1 MVEPGPGQVQFYTSA
16 ADFIRDADP
25 IFADREAEHSIM
37 LGVLGNLQKDMN
49 FYNIT
54 PELVA
59 VTGSAGSPVLLAS
72 MVHPHPFVLS
82 LPARDASEEDI
93 RSAVKCLANYAGSVL
108 KEKKVFPAKIV
119 GHPQLVEPLVLHL
132 AARSTPLKRGLGI
145 QFYSLQPDS
154 LVEPRLKMS
163 DDTSLTARR
172 YEPEKDAGWL
182 RKWVHE
188 FFMDVWGYAQERMV
202 ENQLSELAK
211 LPKEARGMFLLFQ
224 GENFVSYAGYGGATA
239 NTMRITGVFTPAE
252 FRGRGYGQLICW
264 YACRYLLTPVEK
276 EGLGR
281 SQLVIAADQNK
292 TSVMGIY
299 QRLGFRDLT
308 EVREYVADA
317 TG

>member
-93 RSAVKCLANYAGSVL
+93 HSAVKCLANYAGSVL

-188 FFMDVWGYAQERMV
+188 FFMDVAEGSTWHVLTLPGG
-202 ENQLSELAK
+202 ELRK
-211 LPKEARGMFLLFQ
+211 LRGLWRCHSQHHAHHWSL
-224 GENFVSYAGYGGATA
+224 Y
-239 NTMRITGVFTPAE
+239 P
-252 FRGRGYGQLICW
+252 GR
-264 YACRYLLTPVEK
+264 ACRYLLTPVEK

-299 QRLGFRDLT
+299 QGLGFRDLT

-317 TG
+317 C